1 MITDHAGAPPGST
14 ARSPLRTA
22 ATLAAGLVGGCAL
35 GIAAR
40 AWMRLISDDPEFT
53 WSGTLFIVGG
63 FTIFGLAQSIV
74 AIARRR
80 QPRRWQLTIVRAVGA
95 VAMLPLFVA
104 AGGVMLPTVLGG
116 GLARART
123 HWRPVT
129 RVLWLLLAA
138 GPVLFVGLDL
148 VDSFGWSLHT
158 LAGFAAMLAVY
169 TAIIWATR
177 FTFAPQADG
186 WRLSRRAKLLVPGF
200 VALSVSVLLLV
211 NVGFG

>member
-129 RVLWLLLAA
+129 RMLWLLLAA

-158 LAGFAAMLAVY
+158 LAGFTAMLAVY
-169 TAIIWATR
+169 AAIIWATR
-177 FTFAPQADG
+177 FTFAAQADG

>member
-1 MITDHAGAPPGST
+1 MITDLAGAPLGST
-14 ARSPLRTA
+14 ARSPRRTA

-35 GIAAR
+35 GVGAR
-40 AWMRLISDDPEFT
+40 AWMRLIAEDPEFT
-53 WSGTLFIVGG
+53 WSGTLFIVAG
-63 FTIFGLAQSIV
+63 FTIFGFAQSIV

-80 QPRRWQLTIVRAVGA
+80 QPQRWKLTIVRAVGA

-177 FTFAPQADG
+177 FTFAAQADG

-200 VALSVSVLLLV
+200 VALSVLVLLLV
-211 NVGFG
+211 NVGVG

>member
-177 FTFAPQADG
+177 FKFARQADG

-200 VALSVSVLLLV
+200 VALSVLVLLLV
-211 NVGFG
+211 NVGVG

>member
-1 MITDHAGAPPGST
+1 MITDLAGAPLGST
-14 ARSPLRTA
+14 ARSPRRTA
-22 ATLAAGLVGGCAL
+22 STLAAGLVGGCAL

-129 RVLWLLLAA
+129 RMLWLLLAA

-158 LAGFAAMLAVY
+158 LAGFTAMLAVY
-169 TAIIWATR
+169 AAIIWATR
-177 FTFAPQADG
+177 FTFAAQADG

-200 VALSVSVLLLV
+200 VALSVSVLFLV